1 MQVTNATTS
10 YQANNN
16 PTFGALKELQFIG
29 KFKKS
34 PKAQEK
40 LLDAFEKSVPLKRF
54 CETFD
59 TKVRFDAYK
68 DGTNT
73 IQSRMIVLYDEVTE
87 KTSGVKKW
95 LKSLFAKP
103 ETIRI
108 DAGSPYTFTSEA
120 AADDL
125 IKTMTSVEGTFNYR
139 VKEYEAV
146 QRNIKEAE
154 TAKLAEKE
162 AKLKE
167 KNEDTFIQEKV
178 DERIKKLLNK

>member
-16 PTFGALKELQFIG
+16 PSFGALKELQFVG

-40 LLDAFEKSVPLKRF
+40 LLDAFEKSQPIKRF

-59 TKVRFDAYK
+59 TKVYFDAYK
-68 DGTNT
+68 DMNNKML
-73 IQSRMIVLYDEVTE
+73 SMMIISYGEITE
-87 KTSGVKKW
+87 KTSGIKKW
-95 LKSLFAKP
+95 LTSLFGNP
-103 ETIRI
+103 ETITI
-108 DAGSPYTFTSEA
+108 NAGSPFTFTPEN

-125 IKTMTSVEGTFNYR
+125 MVQMEKQDSIFGYKIKQ
-139 VKEYEAV
+139 YEAE
-146 QRNIKEAE
+146 QKSIKEAG
-154 TAKLAEKE
+154 AKKLAEKE

-167 KNEDTFIQEKV
+167 KNEDTLIQEEV
-178 DERIKKLLNK
+178 NERIKNLLNK

>member
-16 PTFGALKELQFIG
+16 PNFGALKELQFIG

-40 LLDAFEKSVPLKRF
+40 LLDAFEKSETIKRF

-68 DGTNT
+68 DGTNK
-73 IQSRMIVLYDEVTE
+73 IQSRMVVLYDEVTE

-95 LKSLFAKP
+95 LKSLFGKP

-108 DAGSPYTFTSEA
+108 DAGSPYTFTTEN
-120 AADDL
+120 AADVLMVQMKKQDSIFGYK
-125 IKTMTSVEGTFNYR
+125 IKQ
-139 VKEYEAV
+139 YEAE
-146 QRNIKEAE
+146 QKSIKEAE
-154 TAKLAEKE
+154 AKKLAEKE